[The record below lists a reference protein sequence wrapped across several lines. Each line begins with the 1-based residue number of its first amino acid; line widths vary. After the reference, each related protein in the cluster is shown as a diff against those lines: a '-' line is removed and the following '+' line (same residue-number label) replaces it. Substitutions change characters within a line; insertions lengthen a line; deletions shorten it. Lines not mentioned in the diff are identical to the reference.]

1 VAVNDIDP
9 VAVPKE
15 MVAGAKKLWD
25 DCLSMGQQ
33 YGFKNAQ
40 ISVLAP
46 TGTIGFMM
54 DCDTTGVEPDIALVK
69 YKKLVGGGMLKIV
82 NQTVPEAL
90 ARLEY
95 RDDQVKRIV
104 EFIDENETIEGA
116 PDLKDEHLAIFDCA
130 FKAINGS
137 RTIAWMGH
145 IRMMAAVQP
154 FISGAISKT
163 VNMPNEAT
171 ADDIAQAYIEAW
183 KLGLK
188 ALAIYRDGS
197 KRSQPLN
204 TSLDK
209 IKKNGAKDDA
219 VVAMAPIGPV
229 RKRLSDTRT
238 AVTHKFSIAG
248 HEGYLTVGL
257 YEDGMPGEIFI
268 TMAKEGSVVS
278 GLVDSIATLTSI
290 SLQYGVPVEVL
301 CNKFAHTRFEPSGF
315 TNNPQIPIAK
325 SIMDY
330 VFRWLQQ
337 RFVTG
342 ITTPKEEEINSA
354 DLPSSGLSTEI
365 KSESSPATAV
375 PSAAARASSTKSN
388 EQMVF
393 EQQAD
398 APPCHECGEIMIRSG
413 ACYKCVNCGSTSGC
427 S

>member
-1 VAVNDIDP
+1 V
-9 VAVPKE
+9 
-15 MVAGAKKLWD
+15 
-25 DCLSMGQQ
+25 
-33 YGFKNAQ
+33 GFKNAQ

-90 ARLEY
+90 SRLGY
-95 RDDQVKRIV
+95 AADQVKAIV

-116 PDLKDEHLAIFDCA
+116 PFLKDEHLSVFDCA
-130 FKAINGS
+130 FKPVNGTRS
-137 RTIAWMGH
+137 IQWMGH
-145 IRMMAAVQP
+145 IKMMAAVQP

-163 VNMPNEAT
+163 VNMPEDSTVEDIMT
-171 ADDIAQAYIEAW
+171 AYTESW
-183 KLGLK
+183 KHGLK

-209 IKKNGAKDDA
+209 LKDTSGKGGQQGAGSTA
-219 VVAMAPIGPV
+219 APEAPRLV
-229 RKRLSDTRT
+229 RRRLADERN

-257 YEDGMPGEIFI
+257 YADNTPGEIFV

-290 SLQYGVPVEVL
+290 SLQYGVPLEVL
-301 CNKFAHTRFEPSGF
+301 CNKFVHTRFEPSGF

-330 VFRWLQQ
+330 IFRWLQL
-337 RFVTG
+337 RFLGGNLPESNKVETIQDAPSTGLDTAVDEKKVT
-342 ITTPKEEEINSA
+342 
-354 DLPSSGLSTEI
+354 
-365 KSESSPATAV
+365 SSPKPTGRATTHEHV
-375 PSAAARASSTKSN
+375 
-388 EQMVF
+388 VF
-393 EQQAD
+393 QQQAD
-398 APPCHECGEIMIRSG
+398 APPCHECGSIMVRSG
-413 ACYKCVNCGSTSGC
+413 ACYKCSNCGSTSGC